1 MRVIDLFG
9 TQPLYFDVCS
19 CLCSFWIS
27 FSYVYS
33 SHPLSVPLCV
43 SESLSMTRRVSLS
56 PSVCLSMRV
65 CLCVW
70 LSSSDRPFNRLSSVL
85 AQSLRRCFTY
95 WPPLCLLGRGSKVV
109 DSAPPSVSLRLC
121 ISVSLPLC
129 PPSMSLSFCQ
139 SVHLTVSL
147 LSPSRYTSVGKS
159 DTPASFDSRWSSDA
173 GEEANN
179 TGYKTDFGSGKVIY
193 TYRSL

>member
-129 PPSMSLSFCQ
+129 PPMYVSVFLPVRPSDCQ
-139 SVHLTVSL
+139 SIVAISIYVRREIWH
-147 LSPSRYTSVGKS
+147 SRIV
-159 DTPASFDSRWSSDA
+159 R
-173 GEEANN
+173 
-179 TGYKTDFGSGKVIY
+179 
-193 TYRSL
+193 